1 MHQTYEEAARDY
13 LAKFSNLMQQP
24 LDVNAVTGQ
33 GEMPAEFLAKRAK
46 EIARI
51 STNMI
56 RLANA
61 YFDSADPA
69 VREGI
74 TGHFVDQASVE
85 LLLGTELMQRTE
97 ARGTGPTL
105 LAAERATQN
114 AALREAISAAER
126 STSVPVAHGLPAS
139 VSYRSTE
146 SADPDEAAVELTSA
160 VISTS
165 TGISR
170 RVQELGAEIAF
181 DLVRRTGW
189 DEVTRGACLSD
200 GDIAGFWADALNPAG
215 ELALNAY
222 RKIAALLDK
231 SVEANVRETV
241 TKWLDQVKQD
251 NEAKSLDVLIPKSSP
266 QGAIQSSIQRSG
278 AAREIINQTSDQI
291 KAVSD
296 RFITLIGRM
305 RKLED
310 ALRLSRVVI
319 FPSGL

>member
-1 MHQTYEEAARDY
+1 MHQTYEEAAWDY

-46 EIARI
+46 EIAGI

-56 RLANA
+56 RLASA
-61 YFDSADPA
+61 YFDSADQA

-74 TGHFVDQASVE
+74 SGHFVDQASLE

-97 ARGTGPTL
+97 ARETGPMP

-126 STSVPVAHGLPAS
+126 STSIPVTHGLPAS

-146 SADPDEAAVELTSA
+146 SANPDEAAVELTSA

-165 TGISR
+165 AGISR

-181 DLVRRTGW
+181 DLVQRTEW
-189 DEVTRGACLSD
+189 DEVTRGIRLSE
-200 GDIAGFWADALNPAG
+200 GDIVGLWTDALNPAG
-215 ELALNAY
+215 KLALSAY

-231 SVEANVRETV
+231 SVEAEVRETG
-241 TKWLDQVKQD
+241 KKQCTRQQFYD
-251 NEAKSLDVLIPKSSP
+251 EISWRNPCFAV
-266 QGAIQSSIQRSG
+266 
-278 AAREIINQTSDQI
+278 AAPPAQYQPT
-291 KAVSD
+291 
-296 RFITLIGRM
+296 
-305 RKLED
+305 
-310 ALRLSRVVI
+310 
-319 FPSGL
+319 